1 MAEEVRDATRRT
13 RLASERTYLAW
24 WRTGLTAFAVSFGAG
39 RIVPELAG
47 GAAWPYAAIG
57 VAFGLVGLGFIGY
70 GYVRQKQMEAALAR
84 GDYAPFDDRAALV
97 FAACGLLLGLAT
109 IILVVVG
116 A

>member
-1 MAEEVRDATRRT
+1 VAEDVRDATRRT

-47 GAAWPYAAIG
+47 GAVWPYAAIG

-70 GYVRQKQMEAALAR
+70 GYFRQKQVEAALAR
-84 GDYAPFDDRAALV
+84 GEYAPFDDRAALV
-97 FAACGLLLGLAT
+97 FAACGLVLGLAT
-109 IILVVVG
+109 IILVLAG

>member
-1 MAEEVRDATRRT
+1 VVEDVRDATRRT

-47 GAAWPYAAIG
+47 GAAWPYEAIG
-57 VAFGLVGLGFIGY
+57 VAFGFVGLGFISY
-70 GYVRQKQMEAALAR
+70 GYVRQRQIEAALAR

-97 FAACGLLLGLAT
+97 FAACGVLLGLAT
-109 IILVVVG
+109 VILVIVG
-116 A
+116 S